1 MYALTNMQIRGS
13 KIQSVFGKH
22 TSKDISLLQH
32 GDDFVM
38 LADENDLEW
47 FAKQLNEA
55 LIEKVRGVLGGDRGD
70 FKTITLL
77 SRIMRYGQT
86 MNGWPFL
93 AWEAD
98 PSTWKSS
105 SCAEATKTL
114 SAPGIKRS
122 MDEVNNATELSEDHA
137 RTHRSMCVR
146 INHLAQETGHL
157 VCSQDVSAKHTGVAS
172 GKEMRSVL
180 VGKPRMVQ
188 RFVTQPPVDTVS
200 LKVDSDHVGCSRTE
214 DPQQASQPITESR

>member
-1 MYALTNMQIRGS
+1 MHALTNMQIRGS

-55 LIEKVRGVLGGDRGD
+55 LIVKVRGVLGGDRGD
-70 FKTITLL
+70 LKKITLL
-77 SRIMRYGQT
+77 SRIVRYGQT

-98 PSTWKSS
+98 PRHLEIIFVRRSHQD
-105 SCAEATKTL
+105 AECT
-114 SAPGIKRS
+114 R
-122 MDEVNNATELSEDHA
+122 H
-137 RTHRSMCVR
+137 
-146 INHLAQETGHL
+146 QE
-157 VCSQDVSAKHTGVAS
+157 KHG
-172 GKEMRSVL
+172 
-180 VGKPRMVQ
+180 
-188 RFVTQPPVDTVS
+188 
-200 LKVDSDHVGCSRTE
+200 
-214 DPQQASQPITESR
+214 